1 MSNAASTDTKTQLLD
16 VAEKM
21 FAERGFASTTL
32 RSVVNEAGANL
43 AAVHYH
49 FGSKEELLRAVV
61 ARISQP
67 VVKQQLRRLSELEGQ
82 SESPSVEAILTAFL
96 APCLEFIVQDEGS
109 RMVRAQF
116 MGRCRTEPEPIQ
128 SIANSEFGAIEEA
141 SLDALQRALP
151 EQSRSRLRWKLDL
164 VVAALVRV
172 QTEAGKPN
180 ALLQSSAPKDVQQ
193 TISQLVNFMAAGMRE

>member
-1 MSNAASTDTKTQLLD
+1 MSQATSTDTKTQLLN
-16 VAEKM
+16 VAEHM
-21 FAERGFASTTL
+21 FAERGFTSTTL
-32 RSVVNEAGANL
+32 RNVVSAAGANL

-61 ARISQP
+61 IRIAQP
-67 VVKQQLRRLSELEGQ
+67 VVKRQLQLLSELEAQ
-82 SESPSVEAILTAFL
+82 AEPPSVKAILTAFL
-96 APCLEFIVQDEGS
+96 APCLEFVAKDEGS

-128 SIANSEFGAIEEA
+128 SIAHKEFGA
-141 SLDALQRALP
+141 SLQACLNALQRALP
-151 EQSRSRLRWKLDL
+151 NQSRSQIHWKLDL

-180 ALLQSSAPKDVQQ
+180 ALLQSSDPKDIQQ
-193 TISQLVNFMAAGMRE
+193 TISQLVNFVAAGMRV